1 MNATKSQLIEFLETR
16 VLTPTENHLGATE
29 TIKRKVRTTRMRL
42 NNLVSPE
49 KVEEFFWNAM
59 ASDNGIDSYT
69 KIKEIDGITF
79 EDVRLEFKFLCGR
92 K

>member
-1 MNATKSQLIEFLETR
+1 MKVSKEQLVQFLEER
-16 VLTPTENHLGATE
+16 VLTPTENHLRATD

-42 NNLVSPE
+42 NQLKSAE

-69 KIKEIDGITF
+69 KIKEIDGVTF
-79 EDVRLEFKFLCGR
+79 EDVRKEFKALCGR
-92 K
+92 